1 MVRTARLT
9 GELYGSEMQQA
20 FEICSC
26 VSHEI
31 CVSLSDLSF
40 SNSKLKVEVDNFVM
54 YLIF

>member
-1 MVRTARLT
+1 MSFMVPKCDTLLKFAVV
-9 GELYGSEMQQA
+9 YH
-20 FEICSC
+20 I
-26 VSHEI
+26 EI